1 MSSKRSSRKRKLPTE
16 PLRLEG
22 EPGTYFDPA
31 DLSDNHHPKHER
43 KTAQLC
49 EQVAEAISLALAEC
63 HNPLLAALW
72 VESVEPAPSASRMR
86 VVVSADIDADGA
98 SSLDALAHARN
109 FLRRQVA
116 GEINRKR
123 VPELSFVLML
133 QGGDD
138 HEGEVSR

>member
-1 MSSKRSSRKRKLPTE
+1 MSSKRSSRKLRLPTE

-31 DLSDNHHPKHER
+31 DLSDTQHPKHER

-72 VESVEPAPSASRMR
+72 VESVEPAPTASRMR
-86 VVVSADIDADGA
+86 VIVSADIDTDGDA
-98 SSLDALAHARN
+98 ILDALTHARH

-133 QGGDD
+133 QGSDE